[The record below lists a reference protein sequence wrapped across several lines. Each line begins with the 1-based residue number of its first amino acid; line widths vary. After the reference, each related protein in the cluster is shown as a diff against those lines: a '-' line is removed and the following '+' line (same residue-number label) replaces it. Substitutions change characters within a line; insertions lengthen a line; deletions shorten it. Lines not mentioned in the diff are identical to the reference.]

1 MGHKRRDF
9 SSEPAKKIQAEPPAV
24 PARFQRPLRQQYERT
39 GFEKVQE
46 QAEDVRG
53 VPNRSR

>member
-1 MGHKRRDF
+1 MGHKRRNF
-9 SSEPAKKIQAEPPAV
+9 SSEPAEKIQAESPAV
-24 PARFQRPLRQQYERT
+24 PARFQCPFRQQHERT

-53 VPNRSR
+53 VPNRNR